1 MDILKH
7 AIEVEGN
14 ASKLACALGV
24 KPNVVNNWK
33 MRNKLPQPWQI
44 ALQLKYGQ
52 RTSAATDRL
61 TTEPAAAGA

>member
-14 ASKLACALGV
+14 ASKLARALGV
-24 KPNVVNNWK
+24 EPNVVNNWK

-44 ALQLKYGQ
+44 ALQLKYGKRKPQ
-52 RTSAATDRL
+52 PQSDKAVA
-61 TTEPAAAGA
+61 